1 MHIVGQLAG
10 CQGLVT
16 HTHTASDVLEQTI
29 KYFQV
34 DYLVQND
41 FEQFTNQQTDA
52 LEMKFLIVAEG
63 KQSAELNYNTP

>member
-1 MHIVGQLAG
+1 MYLNR
-10 CQGLVT
+10 
-16 HTHTASDVLEQTI
+16 QTI

-41 FEQFTNQQTDA
+41 FEQFTSQQTDA

-63 KQSAELNYNTP
+63 KRSAELNYNTP